1 MPCYLKCTYADGA
14 YDNEY
19 LVSFAAK
26 EKKNWC
32 FARKKDVI
40 TELDNKGLVKVTVHS
55 YGKYTSLVSI
65 IEAYSN
71 TMLDFSVK
79 TEDIM
84 IKQ

>member
-1 MPCYLKCTYADGA
+1 MPYYLKCRYADGT

-26 EKKNWC
+26 ERKNWC

-40 TELDNKGLVKVTVHS
+40 TELDNNGLVKVLVRS

-65 IEAYSN
+65 VEAYSN

-79 TEDIM
+79 TEDIT

>member
-1 MPCYLKCTYADGA
+1 MPHYLKCTYADGT

-40 TELDNKGLVKVTVHS
+40 PELDNKGLVRVVLRT

-71 TMLDFSVK
+71 VMLDFSVK
-79 TEDIM
+79 TEDI
-84 IKQ
+84 IAKQ